1 MFAVPETK
9 NEIRNRRPASAR
21 PLAFVKVDPD
31 EIGSSDDF
39 QWIVDLVKKS
49 AEKESGQ

>member
-1 MFAVPETK
+1 MPETK

-31 EIGSSDDF
+31 EIDSSDDF
-39 QWIVDLVKKS
+39 QWIVDLVKRS
-49 AEKESGQ
+49 VEKESGQ

>member
-1 MFAVPETK
+1 MSETK

-31 EIGSSDDF
+31 EIDSSDDF
-39 QWIVDLVKKS
+39 QWIVDLVKEGV
-49 AEKESGQ
+49 EKQAGR

>member
-1 MFAVPETK
+1 M
-9 NEIRNRRPASAR
+9 RNRRPGSAR

-31 EIGSSDDF
+31 EINSSDNF
-39 QWIVDLVKKS
+39 QWIVDLVKRS